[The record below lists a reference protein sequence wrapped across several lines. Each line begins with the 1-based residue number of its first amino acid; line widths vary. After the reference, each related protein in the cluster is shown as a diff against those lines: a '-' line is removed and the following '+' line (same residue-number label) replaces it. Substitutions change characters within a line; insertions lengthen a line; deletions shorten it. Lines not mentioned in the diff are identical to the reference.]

1 MYERRIWR
9 GCWIYVHRSI
19 LHFYLFIDNFT
30 CLIHALFVITGQW
43 CVIHKSQWKGGKM
56 YWKEKGHSWCNCWFR
71 FPSICLFFSFDARD
85 SSLPNQQTSDE
96 KKLFGNDELR
106 WWRSL
111 FFPFF
116 VKRGKRGSIFLGE
129 WKLSSCCF
137 LLFGKPS
144 WWNILTRVE

>member
-9 GCWIYVHRSI
+9 GCWIYKDRYYTFTYSSI
-19 LHFYLFIDNFT
+19 ILRVSSMHYLWSLVSDVSSTKVNEKEENWFEKKNVIAGVIAD
-30 CLIHALFVITGQW
+30 FVFPRFG
-43 CVIHKSQWKGGKM
+43 
-56 YWKEKGHSWCNCWFR
+56 YF
-71 FPSICLFFSFDARD
+71 FPSTPD